1 MKRKKDNRAEY
12 SGRRAKKQSGREAGG
27 ESGQILAKSGK
38 KSGKKP
44 KQPGRD
50 ASGKR
55 SGKPGGGA
63 FGKKP
68 KQPGRQAPGSKQVWR
83 GGNMLY
89 PVPAVMVSCAR
100 KGERPDI
107 ITVAWAG
114 TVCSNPP
121 MVSISI
127 RPQRYSHD
135 IIEETGEFVINLVT
149 EKLARACDWCGVRSG
164 RDTVKF
170 TAEAEVQRDE
180 AASVEKA
187 REETSEMT
195 AAGAK
200 RGFEGAAGRDR
211 KGKLEAAPE
220 KLTAGKASCLEAAP
234 IILESPVS
242 LECRV
247 KQKIELGSHD
257 MFLAEVVCVDVDE
270 AFIDSKGRL
279 DLDSAGLIAYSHG
292 TYFGLGK
299 KLGTFGYSV
308 RRREG

>member
-38 KSGKKP
+38 KTGKKP

-55 SGKPGGGA
+55 S
-63 FGKKP
+63 

-187 REETSEMT
+187 REETAEMT